1 MSTQVSSSGI
11 NFFIG
16 RTSAMKIQVAILLT
30 VSCLALS
37 TPTHAANPL
46 ATDDTG
52 TQGMLKFQVETNA
65 EFGWDRTSGNGTTI
79 RTNTQSLN
87 EVLTVGV
94 LDPLDL
100 ALTVPFSWQQI
111 RENGTSTYDQGGL
124 NDISLAL
131 KWRFLETGSASLA
144 IKPSITFPS
153 GDNNRGLGNA
163 RPAYGA
169 TLISTMEF
177 KPIIVSTNIGYT
189 YQSYTNAD
197 KKIHRTDLWNLS
209 LSGTAEVLKGLQ
221 VATEVGTASNIHK
234 ASTDWPTF
242 MTGGFIYSPIENL
255 DLSLG
260 VRIGLTPP
268 ETDISLLPGV
278 SFKFP

>member
-1 MSTQVSSSGI
+1 LKRQV
-11 NFFIG
+11 
-16 RTSAMKIQVAILLT
+16 TILLT
-30 VSCLALS
+30 ISCLALS
-37 TPTHAANPL
+37 AQTHAANPL

-65 EFGWDRTSGNGTTI
+65 EFGWDRNTGNGTTI
-79 RTNTQSLN
+79 RTNNQSLN

-100 ALTVPFSWQQI
+100 ALTVPFTLQQI
-111 RENGTSTYDQGGL
+111 RENGNSTYDQGGL

-131 KWRFLETGSASLA
+131 KWRFLETGPISLA
-144 IKPSITFPS
+144 TKPSITFPS
-153 GDNNRGLGNA
+153 GDHNRGLGNA

-169 TLISTMEF
+169 TIISTAEF
-177 KPIIVSTNIGYT
+177 KPIILSANIGYT
-189 YQSYTNAD
+189 YQYYTNAD
-197 KKIHRTDLWNLS
+197 KKILRTGLWNLS
-209 LSGTAEVLKGLQ
+209 LAGTVEVMKGLQ

-234 ASTDWPTF
+234 ASTDSPTF
-242 MTGGFIYSPIENL
+242 MTGGFIYSPIDNL